1 VSPPPVRALREDD
14 IDAAA
19 ALLGRS
25 FFGDPLL
32 SYALP
37 DPEVRLRLAA
47 RHFAPVVRQA
57 YQCGEVSV
65 AGDMLGVACWRSPG
79 RHDPTSEELARS
91 GLDQMA
97 DLIGSAAEA
106 RLSQVFEFLDA
117 RRHARAVP
125 ANHWYL
131 AVIGVDEAA
140 KGGGAGTALVQ
151 SKLDQADATGL
162 PVFLETVEHR
172 NVPFYERLGF
182 RCVETATE
190 PVSRLQYWLF
200 LREPTSSAPRPP
212 PSDPPR

>member
-1 VSPPPVRALREDD
+1 VRALREDE

-37 DPEVRLRLAA
+37 DPDVRRRLAA

-57 YQCGEVSV
+57 YQCGEVTV
-65 AGDMLGVACWRSPG
+65 AGDMLGIACWRSPG

-97 DLIGSAAEA
+97 ELIGTAAEA
-106 RLSQVFEFLDA
+106 RLGRVFEFLDA
-117 RRHARAVP
+117 RRRALAVP

-151 SKLDQADATGL
+151 SKLDQADATAT
-162 PVFLETVEHR
+162 PVFLETVEPR

-182 RCVETATE
+182 RCVEMATE
-190 PVSRLQYWLF
+190 PISRLPCWLF
-200 LREPTSSAPRPP
+200 LRELTFSATRPTSSGSVR
-212 PSDPPR
+212 